1 MVSNLQ
7 FAAVAAYLLWC
18 LFSALTGA
26 VGSEEQAAAQDIDES
41 DKRQQSPSARAHHGV
56 AGRCSRGATPLDT
69 QRFANVRVGGR
80 HART

>member
-26 VGSEEQAAAQDIDES
+26 VGSDGQNVAPIIDES
-41 DKRQQSPSARAHHGV
+41 DKN
-56 AGRCSRGATPLDT
+56 AT
-69 QRFANVRVGGR
+69 VR
-80 HART
+80 

>member
-26 VGSEEQAAAQDIDES
+26 IGSDGQAVAPDIDETDEEGIKTGS
-41 DKRQQSPSARAHHGV
+41 
-56 AGRCSRGATPLDT
+56 RCSRGTTHSGP
-69 QRFANVRVGGR
+69 
-80 HART
+80 

>member
-18 LFSALTGA
+18 LFSALTGT
-26 VGSEEQAAAQDIDES
+26 VGSDEQAAAPDNES
-41 DKRQQSPSARAHHGV
+41 NKKATLACARAHHGV

-69 QRFANVRVGGR
+69 QRSASVRVCGG
-80 HART
+80 HAGT